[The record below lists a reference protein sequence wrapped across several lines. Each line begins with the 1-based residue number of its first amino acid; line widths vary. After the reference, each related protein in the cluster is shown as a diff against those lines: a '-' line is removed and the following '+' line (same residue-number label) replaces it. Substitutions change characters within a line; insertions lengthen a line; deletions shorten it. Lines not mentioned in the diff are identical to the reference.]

1 MGTRVSY
8 PVEVKQ
14 KAVEMRLAGVPM
26 KEIME
31 KLKIKNK
38 TQIQTWVRWH
48 KAGDTHRFEQPVGK
62 QYTYG
67 KGPEYS
73 SELEKLQ
80 AENRY
85 LRQQNEVLKK
95 LQRIGKEVDSQTSV
109 ELVEVLHGTM
119 TVQNI
124 CVHLG
129 ISRASYYRWKKN
141 LMKDHPKCHLEKQIG
156 TLCRE
161 HKYRYGYRKITAIL
175 KKEMRINH
183 KTVQRIMQ
191 KNQWQCRVKVKKRKK
206 NGQPYAVVDNIL
218 DRNFQSD
225 HPLEKL
231 VTDITYLPYGQ
242 KQLYLSSIL
251 DVYNGE
257 VIAFTIGDKQDTD
270 FVLNTLDQLPTL
282 PQNCVLHSDQGSV
295 YTSYEYQKAVKTKGI
310 TMSMSRKG
318 TPADNASIESFH
330 SSLKSETF
338 YLNSIDRT
346 TTAIVERT
354 VKEYIYYYN
363 NIRIQTKLNSQSPIS
378 YRQLAV

>member
-95 LQRIGKEVDSQTSV
+95 GQRIGKEVDSQTSV
-109 ELVEVLHGTM
+109 ELVEGLRSAM

>member
-8 PVEVKQ
+8 PIEVKQ

-26 KEIME
+26 KEIMQE
-31 KLKIKNK
+31 LNIKNK
-38 TQIQTWVRWH
+38 TQVQTWARWH

-85 LRQQNEVLKK
+85 LRQQNEVFKK
-95 LQRIGKEVDSQTSV
+95 VQRIGKEVDSQTSV

-141 LMKDHPKCHLEKQIG
+141 LMKDHPKRHLEKQIG

-338 YLNSIDRT
+338 YLNSINRT

>member
-14 KAVEMRLAGVPM
+14 KAVEMRLTGVPM

-85 LRQQNEVLKK
+85 LRQQNEVFKK
-95 LQRIGKEVDSQTSV
+95 VQRIGKEVDSQTSV

-338 YLNSIDRT
+338 YLNSINRT
-346 TTAIVERT
+346 TPAIVERT